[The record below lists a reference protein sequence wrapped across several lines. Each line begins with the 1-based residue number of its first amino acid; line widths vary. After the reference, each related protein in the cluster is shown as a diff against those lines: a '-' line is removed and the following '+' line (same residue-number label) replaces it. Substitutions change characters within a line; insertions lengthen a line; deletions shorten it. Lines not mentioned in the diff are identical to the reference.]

1 MKKEVMLLIVSALVS
16 MNLLY
21 SVNELKEISEHLIYV
36 ERCLLMQQSENHEDD
51 VAIEAYEELY
61 SDEELVEILGL

>member
-1 MKKEVMLLIVSALVS
+1 MKKDVILLIVSALVS

-21 SVNELKEISEHLIYV
+21 SVNELRAVSENLIYA

-51 VAIEAYEELY
+51 VTIEAYEELY

>member
-1 MKKEVMLLIVSALVS
+1 MKKDVMLLIVSALVS

-21 SVNELKEISEHLIYV
+21 SINELREISENLIYV
-36 ERCLLMQQSENHEDD
+36 ERCLLMQHSENHEDD

-61 SDEELVEILGL
+61 SEEELVEILGL